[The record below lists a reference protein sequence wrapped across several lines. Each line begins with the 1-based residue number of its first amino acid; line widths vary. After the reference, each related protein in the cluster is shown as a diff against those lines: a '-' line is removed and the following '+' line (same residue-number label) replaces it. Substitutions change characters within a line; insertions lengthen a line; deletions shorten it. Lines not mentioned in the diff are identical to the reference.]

1 MRLYRS
7 EIPGD
12 DPKAAWIILAELARA
27 LHTADE
33 EIFGLGP
40 WSLIGEEIPVL
51 KKLEK
56 VSFPPEGI
64 RILPDEMD
72 VEALPVPESDG
83 QAWREHSACLRD
95 ALELLLTDWT
105 FGTEE
110 LSSYSEALQ
119 RMEKEPCAFMHM
131 EDAMRVGCNSGDRI
145 VIDLEGGKVHVALS
159 TSDRMAKGVLILPRH
174 RRVDWRNIPEA
185 PCFVPFDRIRKE
197 TSEESSGDLTVCGKS
212 EV

>member
-1 MRLYRS
+1 M
-7 EIPGD
+7 
-12 DPKAAWIILAELARA
+12 LAELARM
-27 LHTADE
+27 LSTPNL
-33 EIFGLGP
+33 EILGVGP
-40 WSLIGEEIPVL
+40 WSLIGEELPVL

-56 VSFPPEGI
+56 VSFPPEGV

-72 VEALPVPESDG
+72 VGTLPASESK
-83 QAWREHSACLRD
+83 AHSWSEPSVCPRD

-110 LSSYSEALQ
+110 LSSCSEALQ
-119 RMEKEPCAFMHM
+119 RVEKEPCAFMHM

-159 TSDRMAKGVLILPRH
+159 TADRMAKGVLILPRH

-185 PCFVPFDRIRKE
+185 PCYVPFDRIRKE
-197 TSEESSGDLTVCGKS
+197 TS
-212 EV
+212 